1 MPGTGRRGAR
11 LPRRGAWG
19 ADGSS
24 RNERRTC
31 GDRVGGGTTTRWRHQ
46 ANSGAATSISSRPRK
61 NDSSATLVSPRRR
74 QSPRHLDPVA
84 DDGRR
89 TAAARTA
96 LHPGPPVPACSSS
109 PIPPG
114 LGQLVG
120 VAPPSCGESGGL
132 FALLAAVPDPRCRRG
147 CRHPLV
153 FVVALAAC
161 AVLAG
166 ACSLAAI
173 AEWAADAPPD
183 LLIRLG
189 GSGREP
195 DTGPAAPAEATVRS
209 VLQRI
214 DGDALDAA
222 IGTWLAGRSRGGAA
236 AQPAALGRGDAQ
248 QMGRSFRA
256 QMERG
261 AAVAVCR
268 YQARPS

>member
-1 MPGTGRRGAR
+1 M
-11 LPRRGAWG
+11 
-19 ADGSS
+19 
-24 RNERRTC
+24 
-31 GDRVGGGTTTRWRHQ
+31 
-46 ANSGAATSISSRPRK
+46 
-61 NDSSATLVSPRRR
+61 
-74 QSPRHLDPVA
+74 
-84 DDGRR
+84 
-89 TAAARTA
+89 
-96 LHPGPPVPACSSS
+96 
-109 PIPPG
+109 
-114 LGQLVG
+114 
-120 VAPPSCGESGGL
+120 
-132 FALLAAVPDPRCRRG
+132 PDPRCRRG

-236 AQPAALGRGDAQ
+236 AQPAALEPVVKRQAHIS
-248 QMGRSFRA
+248 RVASVT
-256 QMERG
+256 
-261 AAVAVCR
+261 AAWKDWAVL
-268 YQARPS
+268 S

>member
-31 GDRVGGGTTTRWRHQ
+31 GDRAGGGTTTRWRHQ

-61 NDSSATLVSPRRR
+61 NDSSATLVSPRRSHR
-74 QSPRHLDPVA
+74 VTSIRSPTTVDGLPLHAQPYTPAHPCLPAHLRPSRPAWANSSVSPRLRAGRAA
-84 DDGRR
+84 DC
-89 TAAARTA
+89 
-96 LHPGPPVPACSSS
+96 L
-109 PIPPG
+109 
-114 LGQLVG
+114 
-120 VAPPSCGESGGL
+120 L
-132 FALLAAVPDPRCRRG
+132 FWPAVPDPRCRRG